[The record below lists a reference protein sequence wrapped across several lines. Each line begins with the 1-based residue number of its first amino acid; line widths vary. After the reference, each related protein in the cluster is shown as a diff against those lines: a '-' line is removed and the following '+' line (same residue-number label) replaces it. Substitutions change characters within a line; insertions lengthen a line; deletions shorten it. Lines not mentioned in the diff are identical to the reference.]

1 MCEEVLI
8 EMAVAAELVSRS
20 RKILI
25 NAENLDIAERDLAV
39 RMSFGKFLL

>member
-25 NAENLDIAERDLAV
+25 NAENLDIAERDLALRV
-39 RMSFGKFLL
+39 PFGKFLI